1 MYSQTV
7 RIFTQNNTDS
17 FYAPFCV
24 LVLEIEVFDIYICDT
39 KHDH

>member
-17 FYAPFCV
+17 D
-24 LVLEIEVFDIYICDT
+24 L
-39 KHDH
+39 HR

>member
-17 FYAPFCV
+17 DSHRQSPFQ
-24 LVLEIEVFDIYICDT
+24 
-39 KHDH
+39 

>member
-17 FYAPFCV
+17 DSKCLACTLASF
-24 LVLEIEVFDIYICDT
+24 I
-39 KHDH
+39 